1 MASSIQGYIYAMTN
15 VTSSASEELL
25 STVAMLP
32 DQVLLEQTRMLARH
46 EQALQ
51 LSVLDHL
58 REIDARRLYLRR
70 GFSSLFDY
78 TVRELRYT
86 EAAAWRRIKAMRL
99 CRETR
104 GVRERLQDGSLNLS
118 NAALLQ
124 NSFERWDRGGG
135 GPGAAGSAGA
145 GPGAAGSGAA
155 GTSAAPRAGSAPTAA
170 PGKAAGAPVPVLDAH
185 ARQQL
190 VERAMGKST
199 RQVQQML
206 AEVDPEA
213 AAPAE
218 RLRPLGDGRW
228 ELKAVVDAECQRGLQ
243 QLREL
248 LSHVDPHLT
257 VGQLVGRLVRE
268 GVERYDPSR
277 PPRRKRRKSDPA
289 GDGCSA
295 ETAGGE
301 TADRV
306 AAAAGNPG
314 PAEKSAAPKRSA
326 KATASRH
333 FAGRL
338 ASRRRL
344 WGCCAQERPRAAA
357 GQPYFGAEVR
367 SAACRARRERRRC
380 GGDRADFGAEAPR
393 GSRQFDCGSELPR
406 RRIGEADFGGAA
418 SRGSRQFD
426 CGSELPRRR
435 IGEADFDGRASRG
448 SRQFD
453 PGAERPRRGIG
464 GADFGG
470 EAWRGRRRG
479 IGRADRGAEVRKIV
493 RQIDS
498 GCGQA
503 RGLAARFGLL
513 QLRRPAYRAALRLAL
528 LPGDRPHRAGRARRR
543 RGAGKLEAPLLG
555 SSPLPARS
563 PAALRNARLG
573 DVSKMA
579 APEIGLARDTSPGR
593 RAAGAGCRGAGGCT
607 RCGVRVRTLR
617 VAMRRRHRGLQGQ

>member
-1 MASSIQGYIYAMTN
+1 MTD
-15 VTSSASEELL
+15 VTRSASEELL

-58 REIDARRLYLRR
+58 REIEARRLYLRR

-124 NSFERWDRGGG
+124 NSFERWERSGG
-135 GPGAAGSAGA
+135 GPVAAGSAGA
-145 GPGAAGSGAA
+145 GPGAAGSGTA
-155 GTSAAPRAGSAPTAA
+155 GTSAAPRAGSAPAAA
-170 PGKAAGAPVPVLDAH
+170 PGNAAGAPVPVLDAH

-213 AAPAE
+213 AVPAE

-228 ELKAVVDAECQRGLQ
+228 ELKTVIDAECQRGLQ

-289 GDGCSA
+289 ADECSA
-295 ETAGGE
+295 ETAGPE
-301 TADRV
+301 PADRV
-306 AAAAGNPG
+306 AAAAKSPRRAGKAAAPTTCPAAPKQFAKPTAVGTSPAVLPAGGGSGEASPKRGLGPPPG
-314 PAEKSAAPKRSA
+314 SRTSAPKCVAPRAERAGSASDAVATEPTSATKPRVVAGSSIAVPNSHGAASAKQTSTAEPRVAAGSSIPEQSTHGAGSAAPAAAAKSGKSSGRSIPAAVKREVW
-326 KATASRH
+326 
-333 FAGRL
+333 
-338 ASRRRL
+338 RRDQ
-344 WGCCAQERPRAAA
+344 GCCS
-357 GQPYFGAEVR
+357 YVD
-367 SAACRARRERRRC
+367 RRTGRRC
-380 GGDRADFGAEAPR
+380 G
-393 GSRQFDCGSELPR
+393 SRFFLEIDHIVPVAQ
-406 RRIGEADFGGAA
+406 GGAA
-418 SRGSRQFD
+418 
-426 CGSELPRRR
+426 E
-435 IGEADFDGRASRG
+435 
-448 SRQFD
+448 
-453 PGAERPRRGIG
+453 
-464 GADFGG
+464 
-470 EAWRGRRRG
+470 
-479 IGRADRGAEVRKIV
+479 
-493 RQIDS
+493 
-498 GCGQA
+498 
-503 RGLAARFGLL
+503 
-513 QLRRPAYRAALRLAL
+513 PANLRLRCLAH
-528 LPGDRPHRAGRARRR
+528 HRYRHGRGQRS
-543 RGAGKLEAPLLG
+543 AP
-555 SSPLPARS
+555 
-563 PAALRNARLG
+563 
-573 DVSKMA
+573 
-579 APEIGLARDTSPGR
+579 RDSVT
-593 RAAGAGCRGAGGCT
+593 
-607 RCGVRVRTLR
+607 
-617 VAMRRRHRGLQGQ
+617 

>member
-1 MASSIQGYIYAMTN
+1 MTG
-15 VTSSASEELL
+15 SASEELL
-25 STVAMLP
+25 STVAALP

-70 GFSSLFDY
+70 GYSSLFDY

-124 NSFERWDRGGG
+124 NSFERWERSGG
-135 GPGAAGSAGA
+135 GPLAAGSAGA

-155 GTSAAPRAGSAPTAA
+155 GTSAAPRAGSAPAAA

-190 VERAMGKST
+190 VERAMNKST

-228 ELKAVVDAECQRGLQ
+228 ELKAVIDAECQRGLQ

-289 GDGCSA
+289 ADECSA

-306 AAAAGNPG
+306 AAAAGNPRR
-314 PAEKSAAPKRSA
+314 AEKSAAPTKSPSAPERSA
-326 KATASRH
+326 KATAVGTSPAVLPASGGSGDAAPKRGLGPPPGSRTSAPKCVAPRAER
-333 FAGRL
+333 AGSAGDAVATEPTSAPKARVAAGSSIAVPSAHGAGS
-338 ASRRRL
+338 ASR
-344 WGCCAQERPRAAA
+344 
-357 GQPYFGAEVR
+357 
-367 SAACRARRERRRC
+367 
-380 GGDRADFGAEAPR
+380 
-393 GSRQFDCGSELPR
+393 
-406 RRIGEADFGGAA
+406 
-418 SRGSRQFD
+418 
-426 CGSELPRRR
+426 
-435 IGEADFDGRASRG
+435 
-448 SRQFD
+448 
-453 PGAERPRRGIG
+453 
-464 GADFGG
+464 
-470 EAWRGRRRG
+470 
-479 IGRADRGAEVRKIV
+479 
-493 RQIDS
+493 
-498 GCGQA
+498 
-503 RGLAARFGLL
+503 
-513 QLRRPAYRAALRLAL
+513 LRRPSLAWQ
-528 LPGDRPHRAGRARRR
+528 
-543 RGAGKLEAPLLG
+543 
-555 SSPLPARS
+555 PA
-563 PAALRNARLG
+563 
-573 DVSKMA
+573 V
-579 APEIGLARDTSPGR
+579 
-593 RAAGAGCRGAGGCT
+593 
-607 RCGVRVRTLR
+607 
-617 VAMRRRHRGLQGQ
+617 

>member
-1 MASSIQGYIYAMTN
+1 MTD
-15 VTSSASEELL
+15 VTRSASEELL
-25 STVAMLP
+25 STVSMLP

-99 CRETR
+99 CRETS

-124 NSFERWDRGGG
+124 NSFERWERSGG
-135 GPGAAGSAGA
+135 GPVAAGSAGA
-145 GPGAAGSGAA
+145 GGGAAGSGAA
-155 GTSAAPRAGSAPTAA
+155 GTSAAPRAGSAPAAA

-190 VERAMGKST
+190 VERATNMST

-228 ELKAVVDAECQRGLQ
+228 ELKAVIDAECQRGLQ

-289 GDGCSA
+289 GDQCSA
-295 ETAGGE
+295 ETAGRE
-301 TADRV
+301 PADRV
-306 AAAAGNPG
+306 AAAAAAENPHRAG
-314 PAEKSAAPKRSA
+314 KAAAPTTSPSALKQSA
-326 KATASRH
+326 KPTAVGTSP
-333 FAGRL
+333 ADL
-338 ASRRRL
+338 PAS
-344 WGCCAQERPRAAA
+344 
-357 GQPYFGAEVR
+357 
-367 SAACRARRERRRC
+367 
-380 GGDRADFGAEAPR
+380 GGFAEASPKKGLGPPP
-393 GSRQFDCGSELPR
+393 GSRTSAPKCVAPCAERAGSAGDAVAPEPTS
-406 RRIGEADFGGAA
+406 APKA

-426 CGSELPRRR
+426 CGSELPRCG
-435 IGEADFDGRASRG
+435 IGGADFAGEASRG

-453 PGAERPRRGIG
+453 PGAEHPRRGIG

-470 EAWRGRRRG
+470 EASRGSRRG
-479 IGRADRGAEVRKIV
+479 IGHAYCGGEVRKII

-498 GCGQA
+498 GWGPA
-503 RGLAARFGLL
+503 RGLAARLRLL
-513 QLRRPAYRAALRLAL
+513 HLRRPAYREALRLAL
-528 LPGDRPHRAGRARRR
+528 LPGDRPHRSGRARRR

-563 PAALRNARLG
+563 PAALRAARLG
-573 DVSKMA
+573 DVSKNGSAGDRLSARHILLGAEPRAPGIA
-579 APEIGLARDTSPGR
+579 ALVALVALVAVHAVAFGCGFFAWQCAAAIG
-593 RAAGAGCRGAGGCT
+593 
-607 RCGVRVRTLR
+607 
-617 VAMRRRHRGLQGQ
+617 GLQGQ